1 MDAREAVTLSLPPDQ
16 ALEHCRLALE
26 RARFSAVR
34 METASRM
41 VRAHGKMTWTSFGE
55 EIECRVE
62 IRSRP
67 VLRATLFDFGINRGN
82 VARIHAALAKH
93 APRQALAATAP
104 PEGSSPGRP
113 ARVGG
118 GVAPRAELTR
128 IAFPPGPRGVWNR
141 DLDEPILAAS
151 ARGGPSA
158 YP

>member
-67 VLRATLFDFGINRGN
+67 VLRTTIVDYGKNREN
-82 VARIHAALAKH
+82 VERIRAFLAGH
-93 APRQALAATAP
+93 APAGALSTA
-104 PEGSSPGRP
+104 
-113 ARVGG
+113 
-118 GVAPRAELTR
+118 
-128 IAFPPGPRGVWNR
+128 
-141 DLDEPILAAS
+141 
-151 ARGGPSA
+151 
-158 YP
+158 